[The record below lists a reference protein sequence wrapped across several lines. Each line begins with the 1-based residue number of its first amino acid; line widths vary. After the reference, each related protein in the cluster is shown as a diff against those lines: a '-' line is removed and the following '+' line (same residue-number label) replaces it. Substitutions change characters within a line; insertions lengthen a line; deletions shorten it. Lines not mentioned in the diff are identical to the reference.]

1 MITKEVHIGNTPNG
15 GVRSEIYYLNKKR
28 QPVSKEKAEM
38 AIVREL
44 DKDGNLVFETIAN
57 IKK

>member
-1 MITKEVHIGNTPNG
+1 MITKEIHKGSTPNG
-15 GVRSEIYYLNKKR
+15 GVRSEIYYLNKEH
-28 QPVSKEKAEM
+28 QPVAKEKAEL

-44 DKDGNLVFETIAN
+44 DEDGNLVFETISS

>member
-1 MITKEVHIGNTPNG
+1 MITKEIHKGSTPNG
-15 GVRSEIYYLNKKR
+15 GVRSEIYYLSKEH
-28 QPVSKEKAEM
+28 QPVSKEKTEL

-44 DKDGNLVFETIAN
+44 DKDGNLVFETIGS